1 MIYTQTQHYTQ
12 MTYTLHDPI
21 KELFVTKSLQ
31 LLRDGFKNELATY
44 VYADERMTELLME
57 LVSEFVEANIPV
69 VDEYNRT
76 ELAMMLM
83 ETLDIIAK

>member
-1 MIYTQTQHYTQ
+1 

-21 KELFVTKSLQ
+21 KELSVTKSLQ
-31 LLRDGFKNELATY
+31 LLRDGFKSDLATY

-57 LVSEFVEANIPV
+57 LVSDFVEVNIPV

-76 ELAMMLM
+76 ELALMLM
-83 ETLDIIAK
+83 ETLDIIAR

>member
-1 MIYTQTQHYTQ
+1 MINTMENT
-12 MTYTLHDPI
+12 I
-21 KELFVTKSLQ
+21 KELSVTKSLQ

-44 VYADERMTELLME
+44 AYADERMTELLME
-57 LVSEFVEANIPV
+57 LVSDFVEINIPV

-83 ETLDIIAK
+83 ETLDIVAR

>member
-1 MIYTQTQHYTQ
+1 

-21 KELFVTKSLQ
+21 KELSVTKSLQ
-31 LLRDGFKNELATY
+31 LLRDGFKSDLATY
-44 VYADERMTELLME
+44 VYTDPRMSELLME
-57 LVSEFVEANIPV
+57 LVSDFVEINIPV

-83 ETLDIIAK
+83 ETLDIIAR

>member
-1 MIYTQTQHYTQ
+1 

-21 KELFVTKSLQ
+21 KELSVTKSLQ
-31 LLRDGFKNELATY
+31 LLRDGFKSDLATY

-57 LVSEFVEANIPV
+57 LVSDFVEINIPV

-83 ETLDIIAK
+83 ETLDVIAR

>member
-1 MIYTQTQHYTQ
+1 MISTMENT
-12 MTYTLHDPI
+12 I
-21 KELFVTKSLQ
+21 NELSVTKSLK

-57 LVSEFVEANIPV
+57 LVSDFVEVNIPV
-69 VDEYNRT
+69 VDEHNRM

-83 ETLDIIAK
+83 ETLDVIAR

>member
-1 MIYTQTQHYTQ
+1 

-21 KELFVTKSLQ
+21 KELSVTKSLQ
-31 LLRDGFKNELATY
+31 LLRDGFKSELATY
-44 VYADERMTELLME
+44 VYADPRMSELLME
-57 LVSEFVEANIPV
+57 LVSDFVETNIPV

-83 ETLDIIAK
+83 ETLDIIAR

>member
-1 MIYTQTQHYTQ
+1 

-21 KELFVTKSLQ
+21 KELSVTKSLQ
-31 LLRDGFKNELATY
+31 LLRDGFKSDLATY
-44 VYADERMTELLME
+44 VYADERITELLME
-57 LVSEFVEANIPV
+57 LVSDFVEINIPV

-83 ETLDIIAK
+83 ETLDIVAR

>member
-1 MIYTQTQHYTQ
+1 

-21 KELFVTKSLQ
+21 KELSVTKSLQ
-31 LLRDGFKNELATY
+31 LLRDGFKSDLATY

-57 LVSEFVEANIPV
+57 LVSDFVEINIPV
-69 VDEYNRT
+69 VDQDNRT

-83 ETLDIIAK
+83 ETLDIVAR